1 MRWRPLVTLGLAV
14 LLGIAAAW
22 WGVPLWQAHRALQA
36 ISQEEPSARV
46 PGWGWMLEGRDR
58 PAGPRAARFLDR
70 IVATLE
76 SGPDAA
82 LLDGAAAL
90 RGCHLWDWQ
99 HVPRGLVLREVALR
113 AASDATSDQVV
124 AARQMGQCP
133 LQEQWSTIRPIFDRL
148 MASTAPRVRRL
159 AIEAACAWLGRER
172 VHLLG
177 TFELPADD
185 IELRRFALLARS
197 WGTRH
202 VEPAEPRP
210 GEPPDLIEARLLYA
224 TRLWPD
230 DASVVLARLV
240 EADAQTRPALEY
252 MLRHSRDPRAVELVG
267 DSAQIGGGPDALP
280 SSGDEDRLGR
290 MLGDDG
296 YEAWMRRLIAWRWG
310 GADEEA
316 VWSLLTAADP
326 ADPDG
331 SVYAAVLLAE
341 RDLPPPR
348 AAALAE
354 SWIRDLHDNRK
365 RAGAHLAGLL
375 GRHEGLLARAFDGED
390 MPAVRKAQRLALTV
404 MGRSVGQGDPVEFA
418 YRALYQPDG
427 DFDPDTAL
435 CFLATGHRE
444 ALKLLTSAPRGDAA
458 AYGRGVRRRAWLIE
472 RFVPGWHG
480 AAGWPPTEAR
490 AVRLHFES
498 LRALGVL
505 SARRLEFDPPTRTL
519 GISGSGRAPAFG
531 TTCP

>member
-1 MRWRPLVTLGLAV
+1 
-14 LLGIAAAW
+14 
-22 WGVPLWQAHRALQA
+22 
-36 ISQEEPSARV
+36 
-46 PGWGWMLEGRDR
+46 MLEGRDR
-58 PAGPRAARFLDR
+58 PGGPRAARFLDR
-70 IVATLE
+70 IVARLD

-90 RGCHLWDWQ
+90 RGCHLWDWE

-113 AASDATSDQVV
+113 AGSDSTSDQVV
-124 AARQMGQCP
+124 AARQMGRCP
-133 LQEQWSTIRPIFDRL
+133 LQEEWSTIRPIFDRL

-159 AIEAACAWLGRER
+159 ALEAACAWLGRER

-177 TFELPADD
+177 TFELPVDD

-197 WGTRH
+197 WGVRH
-202 VEPAEPRP
+202 VEPAAPRP
-210 GEPPDLIEARLLYA
+210 GEPTDLIEARLLYA
-224 TRLWPD
+224 TRSRPD

-252 MLRHSRDPRAVELVG
+252 MLRHSRDPRAVEIVG
-267 DSAQIGGGPDALP
+267 GSPQIGGGPDAMP
-280 SSGDEDRLGR
+280 SSGDEDRSR
-290 MLGDDG
+290 RIRGDDG
-296 YEAWMRRLIAWRWG
+296 YEAWMRRLVAWRWG

-316 VWSLLTAADP
+316 VWSLLTTADP

-341 RDLPPPR
+341 RDLPPSR

-354 SWIRDLHDNRK
+354 SWISDLNDDRK
-365 RAGAHLAGLL
+365 RTGAYLAALL
-375 GRHEGLLARAFDGED
+375 GRHESLLARAFDGED
-390 MPAVRKAQRLALTV
+390 MPAVRKAQRLALAV
-404 MGRSVGQGDPVEFA
+404 MGHSVGEGDPVEFA

-444 ALKLLTSAPRGDAA
+444 ALELLTSAPSGDAA
-458 AYGRGVRRRAWLIE
+458 AYGRGVRQRAWLIE
-472 RFVPGWHG
+472 RFVPAWHG
-480 AAGWPPTEAR
+480 AVGWPPTEAR

-498 LRALGVL
+498 LRALRVL
-505 SARRLEFDPPTRTL
+505 STRRIEFDVSTRTL
-519 GISGSGRAPAFG
+519 AVSE
-531 TTCP
+531 